1 MSDVETI
8 NDSAEQEPSGGL
20 RPQLRLHHFFVL
32 TAVAAALLAASGP
45 QQDWWA
51 GNPGFQ
57 PPRIILQLMMVWVV
71 IHMLLVAVAVT
82 AVGYGIAWRRKG
94 IAFFDQPGHWLLVE
108 VAMAGLAGVVP
119 GIAMRWSMGTPQP
132 VDFQN
137 VDQSTWII
145 LCFIW
150 GFTVVFMVLVPVALN
165 IYVGLKKCR
174 ELRWSL
180 LFYFKAMARFFMGF
194 GDLLVLPF
202 TLFVAGRDYREGI
215 PRDGGHW
222 CGVFVQ
228 CALSA
233 VTIGGI
239 FLSLVNAFSMFPG

>member
-1 MSDVETI
+1 MSNVETLD
-8 NDSAEQEPSGGL
+8 DSADQELSSGL

-57 PPRIILQLMMVWVV
+57 PPRIVLQLMMVWVV
-71 IHMLLVAVAVT
+71 IHMLFVAVAVT

-94 IAFFDQPGHWLLVE
+94 LAFFNQPGHWLLVE
-108 VAMAGLAGVVP
+108 IAVAGLAGVVP
-119 GIAMRWSMGTPQP
+119 GIAMRWLMKTPQQ

-137 VDQSTWII
+137 IDQNTWIY
-145 LCFIW
+145 LCFVW
-150 GFTVVFMVLVPVALN
+150 GFTAVFMVLVPMALN

-174 ELRWSL
+174 ELRWSV
-180 LFYFKAMARFFMGF
+180 LFYLKVAARFFMGF
-194 GDLLVLPF
+194 GDMLLLPA
-202 TLFVAGRDYREGI
+202 TLYVAWRDHQEQV

-228 CALSA
+228 CGLSA

-239 FLSLVNAFSMFPG
+239 FLSLFNAFSMFPR